1 MATLGPVGVIV
12 ERNQLVPQPNNTGAT
27 FNEFPAFARIDRS
40 SLLAATRGQSQP
52 VWQVI
57 DPTTGET
64 VTRVGIAGIYATP
77 GGGAAVTGMSNLPVT
92 PAFRSSWFLPRRPA
106 ARRAC
111 GLTSFRGR
119 LPRSMVA

>member
-64 VTRVGIAGIYATP
+64 VTRVGTAGIYATP
-77 GGGAAVTGMSNLPVT
+77 GV
-92 PAFRSSWFLPRRPA
+92 
-106 ARRAC
+106 AR
-111 GLTSFRGR
+111 L
-119 LPRSMVA
+119 